1 MGKTEQTGNMKNNEQ
16 QDGITALWPEL
27 LNAVKANINKLSFEH
42 WFENIISV
50 KQVSGVIYITVPDE
64 TACEYME
71 DQFSKLI
78 CDNLQ
83 RLTGENMQIAF
94 VPAEGEG
101 RQYHSGK
108 TPAPARATAAEET
121 PDNTDKADGKTAY
134 TGFAFNSRYT
144 FNSFVVGNSNRFA
157 HAASMAVAEKPAR
170 TYNPLFIYG
179 GSGLGKTHLMHAIG
193 QTVLRKNPSMKV
205 VYVSTESF
213 TNDFISMVRTGKA
226 YNFKNRYRSADIF
239 LVDDIQF
246 LTGKEGIQEEF
257 FHTFNALV
265 QAGKQIVMSSDR
277 PPKEMETLDDRLRT
291 RFEWG
296 LIADIQPPDV
306 DTRMAI
312 VKQKAK
318 KLNLDLPT
326 SIVELIADRL
336 KTNIRQLEGTVKKIY
351 ANLSLNNVQPTIETV
366 NQFITEIQESKKPL
380 SVQTEEII
388 EHVSN
393 YYGVS
398 ASDVKSIKKNAAISQ
413 ARKVSMYILNE
424 ISDMTLQAIGNSF
437 GDRHHS
443 TVIYSIDSVSK
454 QMAQDVALKT
464 TIYDIIKDIQDS
476 PF

>member
-257 FHTFNALV
+257 FHTFNALHE
-265 QAGKQIVMSSDR
+265 AGKQIVISSDR
-277 PPKEMETLDDRLRT
+277 PPKEILTLEDRLRS

-296 LIADIQPPDV
+296 LITDIQSPDIE
-306 DTRMAI
+306 TRIAI
-312 VKQKAK
+312 LQRKA
-318 KLNLDLPT
+318 LNEQANISNDVLFM
-326 SIVELIADRL
+326 IAD
-336 KTNIRQLEGTVKKIY
+336 KIKSNIRELEGALNKVIY
-351 ANLSLNNVQPTIETV
+351 FAELNNIR
-366 NQFITEIQESKKPL
+366 EI
-380 SVQTEEII
+380 
-388 EHVSN
+388 
-393 YYGVS
+393 
-398 ASDVKSIKKNAAISQ
+398 
-413 ARKVSMYILNE
+413 E
-424 ISDMTLQAIGNSF
+424 ISDAMEALRGLLPEDKKPPLTIDYIQRTISGFFDLSITELKSKKRSRAIVFPRQIGMYLCRELTDYPFDHIGNEF
-437 GDRHHS
+437 GGRDHS
-443 TVIYSIDSVSK
+443 TVMHAHEKISTELKDNLQLEK
-454 QMAQDVALKT
+454 NMAKLKELLENR
-464 TIYDIIKDIQDS
+464 
-476 PF
+476 